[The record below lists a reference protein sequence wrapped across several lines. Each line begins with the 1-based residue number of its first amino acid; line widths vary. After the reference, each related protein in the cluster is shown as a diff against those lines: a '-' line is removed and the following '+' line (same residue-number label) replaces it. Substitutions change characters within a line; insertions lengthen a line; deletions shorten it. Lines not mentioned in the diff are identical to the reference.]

1 MRRNS
6 LVSSEVAPFA
16 KAGGLGDVSAALPR
30 QLGANGH
37 DVRIVMPM
45 YSRVHAHGRNFTEVV
60 PEIPLSMGPHRV
72 HVSVYATELPGT
84 QVPVYFIRCPSLY
97 DRPSIYGNGDDEHL
111 RFGVLSWAALKLC
124 QYLQF
129 APDVVHCNDW
139 QTGIVP
145 LLLKSLFAW
154 DRLFADTRSV
164 LTIHNLGHQGTF
176 GAHAAHEVGLGH
188 CIDQVHQ
195 DELNAGRFGF
205 MLTGLLHAHALTT
218 VSPTYAR
225 EIETQDH
232 GVGLDPY
239 LRARRES
246 LFGILNGIDDTEWNP
261 EADHLPA
268 RYCGYLSGKAR
279 CKEALCHTMHLPYMP
294 DVPVVGIVSRLAWQ
308 KGFDL
313 CVDAAG
319 ICCATGAC
327 SSWCSARENIGTRR
341 SSTTW
346 RARSRNGRSSLRVQ
360 RTQGASHRGR
370 KRFVPDALAL
380 RTLRPEPALQP
391 ALWHPAHRASH
402 GRPGR
407 LRVALR
413 GWPAGWGTGFV
424 FDHFDGL
431 GMHWALNHALDA
443 WHHGRTP
450 EGAGAWHALQQRGM
464 GLPLGWQ
471 HRVGEYMEVYKMA
484 GARIEQGPG
493 FSPNTPRARSP

>member
-1 MRRNS
+1 MRIL

-60 PEIPLSMGPHRV
+60 PEMLFEMGPHRV
-72 HVSVYATELPGT
+72 HVSVHATELPGT

-111 RFGVLSWAALKLC
+111 RFAVLSWASLKLC

-145 LLLKSLFAW
+145 LLLKTLFAW
-154 DRLFADTRSV
+154 DRLFANTRSV

-195 DELNAGRFGF
+195 DELRAGRFGF

-225 EIETQDH
+225 EIQTPEH
-232 GVGLDPY
+232 GVGLDPF

-261 EADHLPA
+261 EVDAHLPV
-268 RYCGYLSGKAR
+268 RYSAGDLSGKAR
-279 CKEALCHTMHLPYMP
+279 CKEALCHTMHLPYVP
-294 DVPVVGIVSRLAWQ
+294 DVPVVGIVSRLVWQ

-313 CVDAAG
+313 CVDVLPYLLKHRRVQFVVLGTGEHRYEAFFHHLARTFPQQVGYHSAFSEPKAHLIEAG
-319 ICCATGAC
+319 
-327 SSWCSARENIGTRR
+327 SDLFLMP
-341 SSTTW
+341 
-346 RARSRNGRSSLRVQ
+346 SRYEPCGLNQLYSLRYGTPPIVH
-360 RTQGASHRGR
+360 RTGGLADSVWPYDAGR
-370 KRFVPDALAL
+370 
-380 RTLRPEPALQP
+380 
-391 ALWHPAHRASH
+391 
-402 GRPGR
+402 
-407 LRVALR
+407 
-413 GWPAGWGTGFV
+413 GWGTGFV

-431 GMHWALNHALDA
+431 GMHWALNHAIDA

-450 EGAGAWHALQQRGM
+450 EGAAAWHGLQQRGM

-471 HRVGEYMEVYKMA
+471 HRVGEYMEVYKKA
-484 GARIEQGPG
+484 GAQAE
-493 FSPNTPRARSP
+493 

>member
-1 MRRNS
+1 
-6 LVSSEVAPFA
+6 
-16 KAGGLGDVSAALPR
+16 
-30 QLGANGH
+30 
-37 DVRIVMPM
+37 
-45 YSRVHAHGRNFTEVV
+45 
-60 PEIPLSMGPHRV
+60 
-72 HVSVYATELPGT
+72 
-84 QVPVYFIRCPSLY
+84 VPVYFIRCPSLY

-195 DELNAGRFGF
+195 DELHAGRFGF

-225 EIETQDH
+225 EIQTQDH
-232 GVGLDPY
+232 GVGLDPF

-261 EADHLPA
+261 EVDTHLPA
-268 RYCGYLSGKAR
+268 RYSAGDLSGKAR

-294 DVPVVGIVSRLAWQ
+294 DVPVVGIVSGSCGRRASTSAWTS
-308 KGFDL
+308 
-313 CVDAAG
+313 CP

-327 SSWCSARENIGTRR
+327 SSWCSARASIGTRR

-346 RARSRNGRSSLRVQ
+346 RARSRSRSV
-360 RTQGASHRGR
+360 
-370 KRFVPDALAL
+370 
-380 RTLRPEPALQP
+380 
-391 ALWHPAHRASH
+391 
-402 GRPGR
+402 
-407 LRVALR
+407 
-413 GWPAGWGTGFV
+413 
-424 FDHFDGL
+424 
-431 GMHWALNHALDA
+431 
-443 WHHGRTP
+443 
-450 EGAGAWHALQQRGM
+450 
-464 GLPLGWQ
+464 
-471 HRVGEYMEVYKMA
+471 
-484 GARIEQGPG
+484 I
-493 FSPNTPRARSP
+493 TPRSASPRRISSRPAAICS